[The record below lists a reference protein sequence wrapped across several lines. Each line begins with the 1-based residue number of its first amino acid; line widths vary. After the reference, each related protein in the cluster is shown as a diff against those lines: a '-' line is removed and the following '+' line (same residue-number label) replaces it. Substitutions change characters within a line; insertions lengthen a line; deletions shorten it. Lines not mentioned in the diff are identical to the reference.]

1 MLCIIV
7 SQGTKVKTLAVD
19 IHQYCGLLTL
29 VLYRVNSPEGYY
41 CKRVKMTVINPKNL
55 NKFENCKLFVQHP

>member
-7 SQGTKVKTLAVD
+7 SQGTKVKALAVD

-41 CKRVKMTVINPKNL
+41 CKRMKMTVITSK
-55 NKFENCKLFVQHP
+55 KVRKL